1 MVLISS
7 VAIICGL
14 LLFVL
19 YKLHALLKFIQD
31 NKALD
36 EVIREEKHTR
46 EKSEVFV
53 YDAEQE
59 RRDDEMRR
67 ADNHGKDIKLTDLL
81 KDDYEL

>member
-19 YKLHALLKFIQD
+19 YKLHALLKFMQD
-31 NKALD
+31 SKALE
-36 EVIREEKHTR
+36 EVIREKKHSR
-46 EKSEVFV
+46 EKGEVFV

-59 RRDDEMRR
+59 RREDEMRD
-67 ADNHGKDIKLTDLL
+67 ADNKGKDIKLIDLL